1 MFAQSFEMSSCGA
14 RAWRHCQCHLGG
26 APGRAGGGTG
36 DARNSSACFFRLRI
50 ASFSSFLLSQ
60 SDCHNY
66 PRVFSSLDNDT
77 RFLLCGTNAFSPR
90 CRFYFKANPWS
101 RNLVLEK
108 EFSGRGFCPYDPR
121 HNSTALFTGK

>member
-1 MFAQSFEMSSCGA
+1 MFAQSFEMSTCACGA
-14 RAWRHCQCHLGG
+14 TAVSGV
-26 APGRAGGGTG
+26 GTQ
-36 DARNSSACFFRLRI
+36 ASFSAFSLPSQI
-50 ASFSSFLLSQ
+50 ASFSVFLSRQ

-101 RNLVLEK
+101 SNLVLEK

-121 HNSTALFTGK
+121 HNSTAIFTGKW

>member
-1 MFAQSFEMSSCGA
+1 MRCV
-14 RAWRHCQCHLGG
+14 RACVCHRLHCTASH
-26 APGRAGGGTG
+26 RYTHE
-36 DARNSSACFFRLRI
+36 S
-50 ASFSSFLLSQ
+50 ASFPRLLCTVSLSQ

-66 PRVFSSLDNDT
+66 PRVFSRLDNDT

-101 RNLVLEK
+101 SNLVLEK

-121 HNSTALFTGK
+121 HNSTAIFTGKWYSCRWDREREAGGSGANE

>member
-1 MFAQSFEMSSCGA
+1 MFAQSFEMCSCERVAPPPPLPHHTGTPANRPPSSVYLALCV
-14 RAWRHCQCHLGG
+14 
-26 APGRAGGGTG
+26 
-36 DARNSSACFFRLRI
+36 S
-50 ASFSSFLLSQ
+50 LSQ

-66 PRVFSSLDNDT
+66 PRVFSRLDNDT

-101 RNLVLEK
+101 SNLVLEK

-121 HNSTALFTGK
+121 HNSTAIFTGKC

>member
-1 MFAQSFEMSSCGA
+1 MRACGTA
-14 RAWRHCQCHLGG
+14 ATTASH
-26 APGRAGGGTG
+26 
-36 DARNSSACFFRLRI
+36 RNTNTRES
-50 ASFSSFLLSQ
+50 ASFLRLLSTASLSQ

-66 PRVFSSLDNDT
+66 PRVFSRLDNDT

-101 RNLVLEK
+101 SNLVLEK

-121 HNSTALFTGK
+121 HNSTAIFTGKWW

>member
-1 MFAQSFEMSSCGA
+1 MRACGTAATTASPHRNTRESASYSSVYLALCV
-14 RAWRHCQCHLGG
+14 
-26 APGRAGGGTG
+26 
-36 DARNSSACFFRLRI
+36 S
-50 ASFSSFLLSQ
+50 LSQ

-66 PRVFSSLDNDT
+66 PRVFSRLDNDT

-101 RNLVLEK
+101 SNLVLEK

-121 HNSTALFTGK
+121 HNSTAIFTGKWY